1 MSNIQITI
9 NAKNINVKKVD
20 ISNLNSRARDADV
33 ETTEQESESEVK
45 HPVVSNDKKN
55 KNFKDL
61 KDHTGFSPKFM
72 TIFEEEH
79 VDFSKKRWTE
89 VIREIIKSCSITKD
103 DFIEKM
109 AVLQK
114 KELPKFD
121 VNAVYG
127 KVDGIFINP
136 ERNGWFYIPE
146 FDISIRIK
154 TANKMFEIVKT
165 LVKGTDFEGNICLF
179 LLHDYEK
186 NLYRTVPI

>member
-9 NAKNINVKKVD
+9 YAKKINIKNAD
-20 ISNLNSRARDADV
+20 TLNLNTTGAYD
-33 ETTEQESESEVK
+33 ETTEPETEVK
-45 HPVVSNDKKN
+45 HPVVSNDKNVKN

-61 KDHTGFSPKFM
+61 KDHTGFSPRFM
-72 TIFEEEH
+72 TIFEKKH
-79 VDFSKKRWTE
+79 IDFSEKRWTE
-89 VIREIIKSCSITKD
+89 VIREIIKSCAITKD
-103 DFIEKM
+103 DFIEKT

-136 ERNGWFYIPE
+136 DRNGWMYIPE

-154 TANKMFEIVKT
+154 TGNKMFEIVKA
-165 LVKGTDFEGNICLF
+165 LVKGTNFEGNICLF
-179 LLHDYEK
+179 LLHDYDNK
-186 NLYRTVPI
+186 NLYRTVLI